1 MPNGGEQSVFIE
13 RIKRNRLIKGVGTV
27 ATAAALAL
35 GISAAADVLPRGAK
49 PSLSSAAAP
58 RPERSAP
65 IVPTQETLTPTTT
78 TQPEI
83 VERREMLPNQY
94 LGTITLSISGRGPNG
109 EPPMQSVITTPLHT
123 ESRSLEQAR
132 NNVAVAENDPELLKG
147 AMLHIDTPLPGSLT
161 RAEAGANHHIPVIAA
176 HRLTSINGLPHGP
189 FFDIDKLQTGDTLSV
204 NYDNG
209 KTFAYKQI
217 YSGFA
222 PVGEE
227 LYDELF
233 QETDRDLL
241 AIYAC
246 ADAAGQTGNGQQYN
260 PTHRYFAIFERT
272 T

>member
-35 GISAAADVLPRGAK
+35 GVSAAADILPRGAR
-49 PSLSSAAAP
+49 PVMGAAAP
-58 RPERSAP
+58 QPEQAAVLEP
-65 IVPTQETLTPTTT
+65 ITTTT

-94 LGTITLSISGRGPNG
+94 LGTITLSMSGRGPNG

-161 RAEAGANHHIPVIAA
+161 RAEARANHHIPVIAA